1 MSRVPDICWSIECFR
16 ARLISES
23 TESSNPES
31 AESDTSSNMS
41 VQVLDQA
48 DCDDPSC
55 VEHGMGDSP
64 DEEENVETSNNN
76 GKVSIKSPEK
86 LLLNQSEEIQINL
99 LQNLRKNFSKNQ
111 YLMLQLEIWHPQK
124 IKSRQIMQDQDL
136 FIYIV
141 NSRSKSQIQMA

>member
-16 ARLISES
+16 ARLTSES

-31 AESDTSSNMS
+31 AESDTSSIMS

-76 GKVSIKSPEK
+76 GNVSIKSHEK
-86 LLLNQSEEIQINL
+86 LLLNQSEEN
-99 LQNLRKNFSKNQ
+99 QNQFIAKS
-111 YLMLQLEIWHPQK
+111 PQK
-124 IKSRQIMQDQDL
+124 FLQKSISYAPVGNLAPAKD
-136 FIYIV
+136 
-141 NSRSKSQIQMA
+141 

>member
-1 MSRVPDICWSIECFR
+1 MSRVPDNWWSLECFR
-16 ARLISES
+16 ARLNSES

-31 AESDTSSNMS
+31 AESDTSSIMS

-86 LLLNQSEEIQINL
+86 LLLNVESIRRN
-99 LQNLRKNFSKNQ
+99 SNQ
-111 YLMLQLEIWHPQK
+111 FIAKSPQK
-124 IKSRQIMQDQDL
+124 FRQKSISYAPVGSLASAKD
-136 FIYIV
+136 
-141 NSRSKSQIQMA
+141 

>member
-48 DCDDPSC
+48 DCNDPSC

-86 LLLNQSEEIQINL
+86 LLLNQSEEN
-99 LQNLRKNFSKNQ
+99 QNQFIAKS
-111 YLMLQLEIWHPQK
+111 PQK
-124 IKSRQIMQDQDL
+124 FLQKSISYAPVGNLAPAKD
-136 FIYIV
+136 
-141 NSRSKSQIQMA
+141 

>member
-1 MSRVPDICWSIECFR
+1 MSRVPDNWWSLECFR
-16 ARLISES
+16 ARLNSES

-31 AESDTSSNMS
+31 AESDTSSIMS

-86 LLLNQSEEIQINL
+86 LLLNVESIRRN
-99 LQNLRKNFSKNQ
+99 SNQ
-111 YLMLQLEIWHPQK
+111 FIAKTPQK
-124 IKSRQIMQDQDL
+124 FRQKSISYAPVGNLASAKD
-136 FIYIV
+136 
-141 NSRSKSQIQMA
+141 

>member
-1 MSRVPDICWSIECFR
+1 MSRVPDNWWSLECFR
-16 ARLISES
+16 ARLNSES

-31 AESDTSSNMS
+31 AESDTSSVMS

-86 LLLNQSEEIQINL
+86 LLLKVESIGRNSNQINPINL
-99 LQNLRKNFSKNQ
+99 LQKYRKNFAKNQ
-111 YLMLQLEIWHPQK
+111 YLMLQLEIWHQQK
-124 IKSRQIMQDQDL
+124 INQDKSCKIRIYL
-136 FIYIV
+136 FI
-141 NSRSKSQIQMA
+141 

>member
-1 MSRVPDICWSIECFR
+1 MSRAPDNWWSLECFR
-16 ARLISES
+16 ARLNSES

-31 AESDTSSNMS
+31 AESDTSSIMS

-86 LLLNQSEEIQINL
+86 LLLNVESIRRN
-99 LQNLRKNFSKNQ
+99 SNQ
-111 YLMLQLEIWHPQK
+111 FIAKSPQK
-124 IKSRQIMQDQDL
+124 FLQKSISYAPVGNLASAKD
-136 FIYIV
+136 
-141 NSRSKSQIQMA
+141 

>member
-1 MSRVPDICWSIECFR
+1 MSRVPDNWWSLECFR
-16 ARLISES
+16 ARLNSES

-31 AESDTSSNMS
+31 AESDTSSIMS

-86 LLLNQSEEIQINL
+86 LLLNVESIRRN
-99 LQNLRKNFSKNQ
+99 SNQ
-111 YLMLQLEIWHPQK
+111 FIAKSPQK
-124 IKSRQIMQDQDL
+124 FRQKSISYAPAGNLASAKD
-136 FIYIV
+136 
-141 NSRSKSQIQMA
+141 